1 MAEKENQRIALT
13 KRLLKESMIQILG
26 KKNIRQVIVSEL
38 CSRAGINRSTFYAH
52 YSIPSDVLSEIKKDF
67 ADSMAASI
75 SHLNQNG
82 SSYEKLKIICRYIYD
97 HKDLQKVILSN
108 SSDDE
113 VLEAALESCFDVWGP
128 VDETDYIRGL
138 DRDSALLFRSFY
150 YYGIFRVLREWTG
163 RGIKK
168 SPEEVAGILYRI
180 LTGSIRNPSYDIKNT
195 I

>member
-1 MAEKENQRIALT
+1 MAEKENQRVTLT

-26 KKNIRQVIVSEL
+26 KKNIRQVTVSEL

-67 ADSMAASI
+67 AASLAASI

-82 SSYEKLKIICRYIYD
+82 SSYEKLRHICQFIYD
-97 HKDLQKVILSN
+97 HRDLQKVILSN

-113 VLEAALESCFDVWGP
+113 VMEAALESSFDIWGP
-128 VDETDYIRGL
+128 VNDSDYIRGL
-138 DRDSALLFRSFY
+138 DRESALLYRSFY

-163 RGIKK
+163 RDIKK

-180 LTGSIRNPSYDIKNT
+180 LTDSIGNFSADRKNT
-195 I
+195 V